1 MQANPVKLVNRIKKV
16 QGDLTV
22 LKDQCQ
28 ELLAAKQV
36 GIGDFLVLF
45 FWVVN
50 FGFFFF
56 FEFEDPN
63 EGIVMGFWS
72 FDFSC
77 CVFVGFD

>member
-56 FEFEDPN
+56 F
-63 EGIVMGFWS
+63 
-72 FDFSC
+72 
-77 CVFVGFD
+77 